1 MSKGL
6 ILCTESFSITD
17 NLKLIKILKDRYQLD
32 CSLHSNNRIYIRAAS
47 MPRLRSIVLPYMD
60 SSMLYKIGLKPNQTI
75 SITPYK

>member
-1 MSKGL
+1 L
-6 ILCTESFSITD
+6 INI
-17 NLKLIKILKDRYQLD
+17 LIVRYQLD

-75 SITPYK
+75 SIIPPARRGLG